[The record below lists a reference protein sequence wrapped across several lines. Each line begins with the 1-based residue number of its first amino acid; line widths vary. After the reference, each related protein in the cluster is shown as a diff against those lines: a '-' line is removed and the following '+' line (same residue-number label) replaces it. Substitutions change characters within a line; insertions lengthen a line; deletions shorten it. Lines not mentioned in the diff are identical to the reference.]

1 MKKTGAKCL
10 VMATV
15 GGVMFAA
22 GGTGGAAT
30 QPLAAE
36 MYRPGE
42 VVMAGSVDQV
52 PAGYRVKKVLPNAG
66 LVVLTVEKGKE
77 QQHLG
82 KLAAKGKKCGLNLK
96 YHAFFQPNDPYYSF
110 QWNLPMVQSEQA
122 WDITAGSGVIVAV
135 LDTGLKTGGAPDGIG
150 CVSQGWDVVNNDS
163 DPVDGDG
170 HGTHVSGTV
179 AQNTDNGT
187 GVAGLA
193 HDACVMPV
201 KVLDD
206 SGSGTSADLADGVA
220 YAVAN
225 GASVINMSLG
235 WKAQLN
241 VTSDPILDPRL
252 AAAHAAGVTIVCASG
267 NDSYRKNVS
276 YPAISPY
283 TIAVGAVDINGTVA
297 SYSNGGTGLDL
308 VAPGGGGSVSGDA
321 ILQETFDDSGWHY
334 FYYTG
339 TSMATPHVTAAA
351 ALLYARNPAITPEEV
366 RAALTSTALDGGIGG
381 WDSDYG
387 YGLLQ
392 TYAALNPYDNCLDR
406 DGDGWTTCESDC
418 NDADPAVNPGA
429 AEICDDTIDNN
440 CDGVINEGCEVCF
453 DNDGDG
459 WTTCDNDCD
468 DANRFINPGRTDTSG
483 RWGRDGVDNDC
494 DGVIDR

>member
-1 MKKTGAKCL
+1 M

-150 CVSQGWDVVNNDS
+150 CVSPGWDVVNNDS

-206 SGSGTSADLADGVA
+206 SGSGTSADLAEGVA

-225 GASVINMSLG
+225 GASVINMKHEPGLESAAQCHLG
-235 WKAQLN
+235 PDSRPPACRGPRSRGDHCLRLGQRLLSQECQL
-241 VTSDPILDPRL
+241 SR
-252 AAAHAAGVTIVCASG
+252 HFTIHH
-267 NDSYRKNVS
+267 R
-276 YPAISPY
+276 
-283 TIAVGAVDINGTVA
+283 
-297 SYSNGGTGLDL
+297 GGRG
-308 VAPGGGGSVSGDA
+308 
-321 ILQETFDDSGWHY
+321 
-334 FYYTG
+334 
-339 TSMATPHVTAAA
+339 
-351 ALLYARNPAITPEEV
+351 
-366 RAALTSTALDGGIGG
+366 
-381 WDSDYG
+381 
-387 YGLLQ
+387 
-392 TYAALNPYDNCLDR
+392 
-406 DGDGWTTCESDC
+406 
-418 NDADPAVNPGA
+418 
-429 AEICDDTIDNN
+429 
-440 CDGVINEGCEVCF
+440 
-453 DNDGDG
+453 
-459 WTTCDNDCD
+459 
-468 DANRFINPGRTDTSG
+468 
-483 RWGRDGVDNDC
+483 
-494 DGVIDR
+494 